1 MSFDWALLGEYSNN
15 GTGNTS
21 TSHRK
26 NIMIA
31 GGLSPN
37 NVEEAGQ
44 LGCIGLDFN
53 SGVEIEPGKKDP
65 QKLQAAFTALRNY

>member
-1 MSFDWALLGEYSNN
+1 MSFDWDYFQTT
-15 GTGNTS
+15 TGNTS

-31 GGLSPN
+31 GGLSPDN
-37 NVEEAGQ
+37 IEEAAQ
-44 LGCIGLDFN
+44 LGCIGLDLN

-65 QKLQAAFTALRNY
+65 QKLEAAFNALRNY